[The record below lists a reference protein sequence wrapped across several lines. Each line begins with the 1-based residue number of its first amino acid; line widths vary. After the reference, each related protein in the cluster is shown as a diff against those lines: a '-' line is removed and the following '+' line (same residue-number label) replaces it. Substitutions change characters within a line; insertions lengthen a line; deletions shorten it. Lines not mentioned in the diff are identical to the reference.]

1 MPSSIPP
8 SSTRPSTGP
17 AAPPSS
23 RRSARRCLGRRLVA
37 AAAATALLLAGL
49 WLMPGVPAAA
59 ADPPPL
65 AMTVTVSL
73 DWFERFEVPD
83 DGIDEEGE
91 FYPEVKIGDNALQTG
106 RIVSD
111 DAFHASTIPNPWVFT
126 QQVTLSGDQTTFPVG
141 IQIKDE
147 DGGANAA
154 DDRMDISPQ
163 NQDIDLNLTYNALND
178 TWTGDSL
185 AYGFIPPDPP
195 CHDRDG
201 NPQGQV
207 CAVGEGDPNFPNA
220 GDGKRAA
227 VGVTITTSN
236 HSDADQDGIADR
248 YERFGVRNPDGSMA
262 VDLPSLQANPLHKD
276 VFVEL
281 DYSDGSQPSHEAI
294 QVVEH
299 AFAAAPLSNPDGADG
314 ITLHV
319 DSGGLHDKQAM
330 EGPPEGTCTD
340 GLDNNGVNGADGSD
354 PNCRDRELGVEDLK
368 VATCSNHLD
377 DDADGRPDEQD
388 PDCIV
393 GDNLGGGNQIAF
405 PLNNCDDKEFDTEY
419 YNTKARNM
427 QLLRQKVFNY
437 VLYTTRSAGCAAGGL
452 GSIGGTDII
461 LYRADAGGLMHE
473 LGHNLGLNHA
483 GTDAK
488 PNCKPNYVS
497 VMNYSMSEGI
507 PRVGGGHVVDFS
519 PARITLFGRSP
530 GDNLPGRSREVLPDL
545 KEDDLRES
553 IRLDPRDGVNQFVFL
568 DGAGAVRTV
577 PLNQTP
583 DWNGDNWPGFGDD
596 GDAQQ
601 IVNIDAIPGEAAC
614 ANMTTDE
621 LLTGHNDWAR
631 VKDFMPNRFPKAGGA
646 PAANEDPPL
655 PTAEEAARIR
665 GLRNTT
671 DLALTLTD
679 APDPVAAGERLA
691 WTVGVTNNGPNSSTS
706 TQITTE
712 LPADV
717 TDPAATGPCL
727 VSGRTVTCNLSEVPQ
742 GTHREYTISAQ
753 VPADLVYR
761 NGGSKTITTT
771 ATVANLAGPDAR
783 PSDNTATS
791 DTRVIAKADVRITD
805 ARATSPLEV
814 LIGEPATASLEV
826 TVANAG
832 PSSPIDTLLTTT
844 AGADSGVTVTPAT
857 QTAQQTALRVGTP
870 QKATYAVR
878 LACTSPG
885 LKQVRLDSRL
895 ALKNAE
901 DVDPD
906 PSNNTASTSFRID
919 CVVPVAINVRPG
931 GFPNSI
937 NLNTDATLA
946 ALTTRAGEYGLPL
959 AFDATAIDVSQTYW
973 GLRERLFNTATPA
986 GAPEVH
992 GRSHLEDSYELDER
1006 TRDRDTDDVLHF
1018 KPSAS
1023 GLTLTS
1029 TRACLKGK
1037 YRAPGGQ
1044 VYTFLGC
1051 DSVRVVN

>member
-1 MPSSIPP
+1 
-8 SSTRPSTGP
+8 
-17 AAPPSS
+17 
-23 RRSARRCLGRRLVA
+23 
-37 AAAATALLLAGL
+37 
-49 WLMPGVPAAA
+49 MPGLPTAAAA

-83 DGIDEEGE
+83 DGINEEGE
-91 FYPEVKIGDNALQTG
+91 FYPEVKIGDNALQRG

-126 QQVTLSGDQTTFPVG
+126 QQVTLSGGQTTFPVG

-147 DGGANAA
+147 DGGTNFA

-195 CHDRDG
+195 CYDRDG

-207 CAVGEGDPNFPNA
+207 CAIGDGDPNFPND

-248 YERFGVRNPDGSMA
+248 YERFGVRNPDNSMA
-262 VDLPSLQANPLHKD
+262 VDLPSLQADPLHKD
-276 VFVEL
+276 IFVEL

-294 QVVEH
+294 QAVEH

-319 DSGGLHDKQAM
+319 DSGGLHDKTAM

-340 GLDNNGVNGADGSD
+340 GLDNDGKDGVDGAD
-354 PNCRDRELGVEDLK
+354 PNCNDRELGVEDFK
-368 VATCSNHLD
+368 PATCDNGID
-377 DDADGRPDEQD
+377 DDTDGRPDDQD

-393 GDNLGGGNQIAF
+393 GDDLGGGNQIAF
-405 PLNNCDDKEFDTEY
+405 PLANCGLDTEY
-419 YNTKARNM
+419 RNTKARNM

-437 VLYTTRSAGCAAGGL
+437 VLYTTKDVDTDGAGPDTGCDIGGL
-452 GSIGGTDII
+452 GSVGGTDVI
-461 LYRADAGGLMHE
+461 LYRTDAGGLMHE
-473 LGHNLGLNHA
+473 LGHNLGLDHA
-483 GTDAK
+483 GTDAY

-497 VMNYSMSEGI
+497 VMSYSMAGGI
-507 PRVGGGHVVDFS
+507 PRAGGGTIVDFS
-519 PARITLFGRSP
+519 PARITAFGRPP
-530 GDNLPGRSREVLPDL
+530 GPNAPGRSTAVLPEL
-545 KEDDLRES
+545 KEDDLHENRV
-553 IRLDPRDGVNQFVFL
+553 LDPNDGVNQFVFS
-568 DGAGAVRTV
+568 DGAGTVRTV
-577 PLNQTP
+577 PLNQNP
-583 DWNGDNWPGFGDD
+583 DWNGDNPAGFGDD
-596 GDAQQ
+596 GDAKQT
-601 IVNIDAIPGEAAC
+601 VNIDATGAKDC
-614 ANMTTDE
+614 ANNTTDE
-621 LLTGHNDWAR
+621 TLKGHDDWAR
-631 VKDFMPNRFPKAGGA
+631 VQTYMPNRFPRADGA
-646 PAANEDPPL
+646 PLVSEDPPL
-655 PTAEEAARIR
+655 PTAEEDARIR

-671 DLALTLTD
+671 DLAVTTTD
-679 APDPVAAGERLA
+679 APDPVAAGERLT
-691 WTVGVTNNGPNSSTS
+691 WTVGVSNHGPNSSTS
-706 TQITTE
+706 TQVTTT

-717 TDPAATGPCL
+717 TDPATTGPCL

-761 NGGSKTITTT
+761 NGGPKTISATS
-771 ATVANLAGPDAR
+771 TVANLAGPDAR
-783 PSDNTATS
+783 PADNTATS

-844 AGADSGVTVTPAT
+844 AGADAGVTVTPET

-870 QKATYAVR
+870 QKATYAVQ
-878 LACTSPG
+878 LACTAPG

-946 ALTTRAGEYGLPL
+946 ALTTRVGEYGLPL

-986 GAPEVH
+986 GAREVH
-992 GRSHLEDSYELDER
+992 GRGHPGDSYELDER
-1006 TRDRDTDDVLHF
+1006 TRDGDTDNVMHF
-1018 KPSAS
+1018 KPSES

-1044 VYTFLGC
+1044 VYTYLGC

>member
-1 MPSSIPP
+1 MP
-8 SSTRPSTGP
+8 GLP
-17 AAPPSS
+17 AP
-23 RRSARRCLGRRLVA
+23 A
-37 AAAATALLLAGL
+37 AAAA
-49 WLMPGVPAAA
+49 
-59 ADPPPL
+59 PPPL
-65 AMTVTVSL
+65 GMTVTVRL

-106 RIVSD
+106 RVVSD

-126 QQVTLSGDQTTFPVG
+126 QQVTLSGTQTTFPVG

-147 DGGANAA
+147 DGGANFA

-195 CHDRDG
+195 CLDRDG

-207 CAVGEGDPNFPNA
+207 CAIGDGDPNFPND

-227 VGVTITTSN
+227 VGVTITTSK

-248 YERFGVRNPDGSMA
+248 YERFGVRNPDNSMA
-262 VDLPSLQANPLHKD
+262 VDLPALQADPLHKD

-281 DYSDGSQPSHEAI
+281 DHSAGSQPSHEAI
-294 QVVEH
+294 QTVEH

-319 DSGGLHDKQAM
+319 DSGGLHDTTAM

-340 GLDNNGVNGADGSD
+340 GLDNDGVNGADGAD
-354 PNCRDRELGVEDLK
+354 PNCNDRELGVEDFR
-368 VATCSNHLD
+368 ATCDNGID
-377 DDADGRPDEQD
+377 DDTDGRPDAQD

-393 GDNLGGGNQIAF
+393 GDDLGGGNPIAF
-405 PLNNCDDKEFDTEY
+405 PLGNCGHDADYRD
-419 YNTKARNM
+419 TKARNM

-437 VLYTTRSAGCAAGGL
+437 VLYTTQDVDTDGAGPDTGCGIGGL
-452 GSIGGTDII
+452 GSIGGTDIV
-461 LYRADAGGLMHE
+461 LYRTDAGALMHE
-473 LGHNLGLNHA
+473 LGHNLGLDHA
-483 GTDAK
+483 GTDAY

-497 VMNYSMSEGI
+497 VMSYSMTGGI
-507 PRVGGGHVVDFS
+507 PRVGGGTVVDFS
-519 PARITLFGRSP
+519 PARITLFGRPP
-530 GDNLPGRSREVLPDL
+530 GPNAPGRSTAVLPEL
-545 KEDDLRES
+545 HEDDLHENRV
-553 IRLDPRDGVNQFVFL
+553 LDPNDGVNQFVFS
-568 DGAGAVRTV
+568 DGARAMRTV
-577 PLNQTP
+577 PLNQNP
-583 DWNGDNWPGFGDD
+583 DWNGDNPTGFGDD
-596 GDAQQ
+596 GDAKQ
-601 IVNIDAIPGEAAC
+601 IVNIDATGPADC
-614 ANMTTDE
+614 ANNTTNE
-621 LLTGHNDWAR
+621 TLKGHDDWDR
-631 VKDFMPNRFPKAGGA
+631 VKTFMPTRFPVAGGA
-646 PAANEDPPL
+646 PSVSENPSF
-655 PTAEEAARIR
+655 PTAEEDARIR

-679 APDPVAAGERLA
+679 APDPVAAGERLT

-706 TQITTE
+706 TQITTV

-727 VSGRTVTCNLSEVPQ
+727 VSARTVTCNLSEVPQ

-761 NGGSKTITTT
+761 NGGPKTITATS
-771 ATVANLAGPDAR
+771 TVANLAGPDAR
-783 PSDNTATS
+783 SSDNTATS
-791 DTRVIAKADVRITD
+791 DTRVIAKADVRIND

-844 AGADSGVTVTPAT
+844 AGADAGVTVTPAT

-870 QKATYAVR
+870 QKATYAVQ
-878 LACTSPG
+878 LACTAPG

-946 ALTTRAGEYGLPL
+946 ALTTRVGEYGLPL

-986 GAPEVH
+986 GAREVH
-992 GRSHLEDSYELDER
+992 GRSHFEDSYELDER
-1006 TRDRDTDDVLHF
+1006 TRDRDTDNVLHF
-1018 KPSAS
+1018 KPSES
-1023 GLTLTS
+1023 GLILTS

-1037 YRAPGGQ
+1037 YRATGVQ

>member
-1 MPSSIPP
+1 M
-8 SSTRPSTGP
+8 
-17 AAPPSS
+17 
-23 RRSARRCLGRRLVA
+23 A

-91 FYPEVKIGDNALQTG
+91 FYPEVKIGDNPLQTG
-106 RIVSD
+106 RVVSD
-111 DAFHASTIPNPWVFT
+111 DAFHAATIPNPWVFT
-126 QQVTLSGDQTTFPVG
+126 QQVTLSGTQTTFPVG

-147 DGGANAA
+147 DGGTNFA

-178 TWTGDSL
+178 TWSGDSL
-185 AYGFIPPDPP
+185 SHGFTPPSAPP
-195 CHDRDG
+195 CTDRAG

-207 CAVGEGDPNFPNA
+207 CAIGDGDPNFPND

-227 VGVTITTSN
+227 VGLTIITSG

-248 YERFGVRNPDGSMA
+248 YERFGVRHPDNSMA
-262 VDLPSLQANPLHKD
+262 VDLPGLQADPLHKD
-276 VFVEL
+276 IFVEL
-281 DYSDGSQPSHEAI
+281 DYSEGSQPSHEAI
-294 QVVEH
+294 QAVEH
-299 AFAAAPLSNPDGADG
+299 AFAAAPVSNPDGADG

-319 DSGGLHDKQAM
+319 DSGGLHDRTSM
-330 EGPPEGTCTD
+330 EGAPEGTCTD
-340 GLDNNGVNGADGSD
+340 GLDNDGTRGMDGAD
-354 PNCRDRELGVEDLK
+354 PNCNDRELGVEDFR
-368 VATCSNHLD
+368 ANCDNGID
-377 DDADGRPDEQD
+377 DDTDGSPDAQD
-388 PDCIV
+388 PDCTV
-393 GDNLGGGNQIAF
+393 GDDLGGGNPIAF
-405 PLNNCDDKEFDTEY
+405 PLANCNLDTEY
-419 YNTKARNM
+419 RNTKARNM
-427 QLLRQKVFNY
+427 QLLRQKAFNY
-437 VLYTTRSAGCAAGGL
+437 VLYTTQDVDTDGTGPDTGCESGGY
-452 GSIGGTDII
+452 GAGTDII
-461 LYRADAGGLMHE
+461 LYRSDAGALMHE
-473 LGHNLGLNHA
+473 LGHNLGLHHA

-497 VMNYSMSEGI
+497 VMSYSMDGGI
-507 PRVGGGHVVDFS
+507 PRVGGGTIVDFS
-519 PARITLFGRSP
+519 PARITLDGRPPS
-530 GDNLPGRSREVLPDL
+530 DTAPGRSQAVLPEL
-545 KEDDLRES
+545 KEDDLRENGV
-553 IRLDPRDGVNQFVFL
+553 LDRRDPVNQFVFS
-568 DGAGAVRTV
+568 DGRGARRTV
-577 PLNQTP
+577 PLNQNP
-583 DWNGDNWPGFGDD
+583 DWNGDNPRGVGDD
-596 GDAQQ
+596 GDAVQV
-601 IVNIDAIPGEAAC
+601 VNVDATGPGDC
-614 ANMTTDE
+614 ANTSTDE
-621 LLTGHNDWAR
+621 KLQGHDDWAR
-631 VKDFMPNRFPKAGGA
+631 VQTYMPNRFPVAGGA
-646 PAANEDPPL
+646 PPVSEGPPL

-717 TDPAATGPCL
+717 TDPATTGPCL

-761 NGGSKTITTT
+761 NGGPKTITTT

-946 ALTTRAGEYGLPL
+946 ALTTRVGEYGLPL